1 MSTETANL
9 IVACASLVVMVVTFF
24 FTFKMYVYMKK
35 SDLLK
40 SRNEE
45 KRRRKD
51 ILAQIESKEKQLEK
65 AKTMSILSG
74 SGITQQQ
81 IFKIEN
87 EISELYNRL

>member
-51 ILAQIESKEKQLEK
+51 IMAQIESKEKQLEK